1 MNREP
6 RSSQHDCNNSKE
18 MILTLINALTQ
29 KIYGFIVL
37 YVYVQSSAYSIIDTL
52 VNPIL
57 SDQFGLGTGSI
68 SYFMLG
74 VTILWSL
81 SSMSV

>member
-1 MNREP
+1 M
-6 RSSQHDCNNSKE
+6 S
-18 MILTLINALTQ
+18 LTLIYALTR
-29 KIYGFIVL
+29 KIYGFILL
-37 YVYVQSSAYSIIDTL
+37 YVYMQSSAYSIIDTL

-57 SDQFGLGTGSI
+57 SDQFGLGTGSV

-74 VTILWSL
+74 VTILWSV